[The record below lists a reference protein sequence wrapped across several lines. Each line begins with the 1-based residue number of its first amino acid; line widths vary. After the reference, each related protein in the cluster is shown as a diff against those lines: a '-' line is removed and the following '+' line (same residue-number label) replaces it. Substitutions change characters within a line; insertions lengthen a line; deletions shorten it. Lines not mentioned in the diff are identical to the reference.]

1 MLDTI
6 MISISVG
13 SWCRHVIWGEAAICR
28 RSPQLIWL
36 HRSFSAPKGKQ
47 EAWPLCLSSF
57 SRSLAEVRSLH
68 NKWQLRI
75 IACCCHRNPKADL
88 CTTLFSLSLSVFL
101 LENDSRIWTPWP
113 PPPPPSPFS
122 RSPFSPSLSPLLLPL
137 WSCFFFLLTPSFLI
151 FFFYLSLSVS
161 PLPFPPLSV
170 LPRPPRCVS
179 SKLNLRSL
187 SRRVLH
193 MQKAGSCLVYAC
205 VCVLFAADISEEWG
219 WVEIQVIIWQ
229 TENGKMPPTPPTLYS
244 PITPTPQTLQLP
256 MLLSCGRSFCRF
268 LHPEQPDGVHVTF
281 KFQGEL
287 WVFFPAAHN
296 VSSKPGLKGFF
307 STSSSFF
314 FFFSWRSSFGCRK
327 I

>member
-1 MLDTI
+1 MTVESELR
-6 MISISVG
+6 G
-13 SWCRHVIWGEAAICR
+13 LPLHLPPL
-28 RSPQLIWL
+28 SPVLL
-36 HRSFSAPKGKQ
+36 SHPLSALFSSLCDPAFFSFSHRP
-47 EAWPLCLSSF
+47 SS
-57 SRSLAEVRSLH
+57 
-68 NKWQLRI
+68 
-75 IACCCHRNPKADL
+75 
-88 CTTLFSLSLSVFL
+88 
-101 LENDSRIWTPWP
+101 
-113 PPPPPSPFS
+113 
-122 RSPFSPSLSPLLLPL
+122 
-137 WSCFFFLLTPSFLI
+137 